1 MLFNVLK
8 MILIIPMT
16 VSLTLKYLMLL
27 LKNQKHL
34 KLKLLQMK
42 MGSIWFALF
51 KPEKLLW
58 LPGFA
63 LVLVLVCP
71 PAFPQTAIG
80 QVNLP
85 STPAFPQGQ
94 DRVKAADGTECVR
107 STAPRSKWAEVG
119 IVGSG
124 TQGQGV
130 ENSYPFVGYNGTIPS
145 AQPYNRAGGAV
156 YGRIIINLDANQPDL
171 DCNYLYTLEIERLK
185 AELEQARLIGVGKAV
200 AK

>member
-1 MLFNVLK
+1 MTANR
-8 MILIIPMT
+8 ILRP
-16 VSLTLKYLMLL
+16 LMLH
-27 LKNQKHL
+27 QKRLELL
-34 KLKLLQMK
+34 KLKSRPMRTRFT
-42 MGSIWFALF
+42 WFALF
-51 KPEKLLW
+51 KPKKIRSSL
-58 LPGFA
+58 GFA
-63 LVLVLVCP
+63 LGLVLVCQQ
-71 PAFPQTAIG
+71 AYPQTAIG

-94 DRVKAADGTECVR
+94 DKVRAADGTECVR
-107 STAPRSKWAEVG
+107 STAPRNKWAEVG
-119 IVGSG
+119 VVGSG

-156 YGRIIINLDANQPDL
+156 YGRIIINLDAAQPEL

-185 AELEQARLIGVGKAV
+185 AELEQAKLIGVGKAV